1 MRSIP
6 FLVLI
11 FLATTSINAP
21 FDSHAPIHAT
31 PVAFDPGDPAHV
43 RLGPLRFLGG
53 WRLTSPRSDFG
64 GISALHIAQGR
75 FLALADTGRLF
86 RFRMRPG
93 GSIFDTSFIALP
105 AGPGRKDQKSDR
117 DTESLVVDEE
127 SGRLWVGYERHNA
140 VWRYDGA
147 LTLAEEHAE
156 PAAMKDWPWNGGPE
170 AMARLA
176 DGRFIIICEEPTRP
190 GDAHEALLF
199 SADPTRR
206 GTRVTRFLYR
216 GPPGFWVTD
225 AAPLPDG
232 RLLILHRD
240 YSLMGGVK
248 AALATIDPAAI
259 RAGVVLEGRELARLQ
274 APLTL
279 DNMEALAIER
289 EAGRTILWLASDD
302 NLSPFQRTLLMKFEL
317 LKGR

>member
-6 FLVLI
+6 FLALI
-11 FLATTSINAP
+11 FLATTSISAP
-21 FDSHAPIHAT
+21 LDSHAPIQAT

-64 GISALHIAQGR
+64 GISALHVTQGR
-75 FLALADTGRLF
+75 FLALTDTGRLF
-86 RFRMRPG
+86 RFRMRKD
-93 GSIFDTSFIALP
+93 GSIFDSSFIALP

-117 DTESLVVDEE
+117 DTESLVVDNAG
-127 SGRLWVGYERHNA
+127 GRLWIGYERHNA
-140 VWRYDGA
+140 VWRYDSA
-147 LTLAEEHAE
+147 LTRAEAHAE

-170 AMARLA
+170 AMARVA
-176 DGRFIIICEEPTRP
+176 DNRFVIICEEPTGP
-190 GDAHEALLF
+190 GETHEALLF
-199 SADPTRR
+199 AGEPARR

-225 AAPLPDG
+225 AAQLPDG

-240 YSLMGGVK
+240 YSLMGGMK

-259 RAGVVLEGRELARLQ
+259 RAGRVIDGRELARLQ

-279 DNMEALAIER
+279 DNMEALAIDR

-302 NLSPFQRTLLMKFEL
+302 NLSPFQRTLLMKFALVE
-317 LKGR
+317 GR